1 MLTSN
6 VEGSNVRGSK
16 VGVEDGSTVE
26 LGVGF
31 GIDVEGKLENGRER
45 DESAELVIWLLLA
58 PPVILVEEVKAN
70 VEVGDTFFPVSMI
83 VPTPPSVDSCPA
95 TETPSSSSS
104 PPNRLS
110 LSSSSSVKLP
120 DAESAGVAGDG
131 EDGENDLYDEED
143 RE

>member
-6 VEGSNVRGSK
+6 VDGSNVKGSK
-16 VGVEDGSTVE
+16 DGVEDGSKVE
-26 LGVGF
+26 FGVEF
-31 GIDVEGKLENGRER
+31 GKDVVGKFENGRER

-58 PPVILVEEVKAN
+58 PLVILVDAAKAEA
-70 VEVGDTFFPVSMI
+70 EVGDTFFPVSII

-110 LSSSSSVKLP
+110 FSSSSSVKLP